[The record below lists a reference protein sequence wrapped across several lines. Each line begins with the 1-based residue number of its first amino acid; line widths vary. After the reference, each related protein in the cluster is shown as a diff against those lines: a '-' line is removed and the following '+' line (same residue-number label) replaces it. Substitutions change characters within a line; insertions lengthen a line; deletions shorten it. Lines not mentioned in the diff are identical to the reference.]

1 MSGPVVLLAGGGS
14 GGHISPGLAIA
25 EAVKA
30 ENPDATCLFAHS
42 QRPIDSS
49 MLHQAGQTGFS
60 LPARPPSLHPTKALQ
75 FMRRFA
81 ASRRIAEQRLREDGV
96 DVVVLLGGFVAAP
109 VAAAARRVGTPSL
122 LVNLDRVPGRANRWM
137 RPRAT
142 RIMSAVSTITPF
154 ADDVIGMPIRLAAT
168 PPGDAAYCRQALGL
182 DQERP
187 TLLVTGASQGAGTI
201 NRVMPALAAAHRS
214 LLDPWQ
220 IVHLAG
226 PGGET
231 DVRDRW
237 RATGMNATVLDFRH
251 DMGVLW
257 GCADLVVSRAG
268 ACSVAE
274 IEYAGL
280 PAIYLPYPHHRDQ
293 HQRHNAAPGVDA
305 GAAICVEDSM
315 DVDQTQ
321 ASLAAM
327 ASGLL
332 ERGDVFQ
339 SMQMA
344 ARARSGLNGSTPV
357 AKMVDALT
365 RSGGY

>member
-1 MSGPVVLLAGGGS
+1 MSGPVVMLAGGGS

-25 EAVKA
+25 EAIKA
-30 ENPDATCLFAHS
+30 EHPDATCLFAHS

-60 LPARPPSLHPTKALQ
+60 LPALPPSLHPTKALR
-75 FMRRFA
+75 FMHRFA
-81 ASRRIAEQRLREDGV
+81 ASRRMAEQRLREDGV

-109 VAAAARRVGTPSL
+109 VAAAARRAGTPSL

-142 RIMSAVSTITPF
+142 QVVSAVSTITPF
-154 ADDVIGMPIRLAAT
+154 ADEVMGMPIRLAAT

-182 DQERP
+182 DQTRP
-187 TLLVTGASQGAGTI
+187 TLLITGASQGAGTV

-214 LLDPWQ
+214 LLDAWQ

-226 PGGET
+226 PSGAT

-237 RATGMNATVLDFRH
+237 RATSMNATVLDFRH

-305 GAAICVEDSM
+305 GAAICVEDST
-315 DVDQTQ
+315 DIDQTQ
-321 ASLAAM
+321 SALAAI

-332 ERGDVFQ
+332 ERGDVFRA
-339 SMQMA
+339 MQIA
-344 ARARSGLNGSTPV
+344 ARARSGRNGSTLI
-357 AKMVDALT
+357 ATMAGTLA